1 MMITLYCSYFG
12 KLQAMDRYPATCY
25 FPCRFFSCTMVLSH
39 KERQDPNLPQPI
51 LSFPV
56 HRDDLYIYTLPMIQ
70 VYSDSFKLSQA
81 YYDDIV
87 FSLPISQMECPCGES
102 GSLILYGSYRRKVKS
117 CGSML
122 VLRIQRVRCRKCG
135 KTHAIL
141 LSSLV
146 PCSQISLQ
154 DQQRIIYCAYTS
166 GRCSDVM
173 EQNPLVDENNVK
185 HILRQFRRYWKER
198 ILSLCLLVADEL
210 VLPCFSRFSMQF
222 MQVRHIPNVLFH
234 LPT

>member
-1 MMITLYCSYFG
+1 MMISYF
-12 KLQAMDRYPATCY
+12 LFPSPRWSVHAVSPAPS
-25 FPCRFFSCTMVLSH
+25 FCTAL
-39 KERQDPNLPQPI
+39 
-51 LSFPV
+51 
-56 HRDDLYIYTLPMIQ
+56 T
-70 VYSDSFKLSQA
+70 A
-81 YYDDIV
+81 
-87 FSLPISQMECPCGES
+87 
-102 GSLILYGSYRRKVKS
+102 
-117 CGSML
+117 
-122 VLRIQRVRCRKCG
+122 
-135 KTHAIL
+135 AIL

-146 PCSQISLQ
+146 PCSLISLQ

-222 MQVRHIPNVLFH
+222 MQVRHIQNVLFH